1 MGSLSSQLVEREIA
15 TMKQV
20 EEALARQVLYGGD
33 LATNLL
39 EVLGGEREGALTYVL
54 AEHYALR
61 PAKTG
66 ELPRAPESVLK
77 LVPADTAGRHGLC
90 PLGMEGGSLLVAVS
104 EPLPTEV
111 EDQLSFAL
119 GMPIVQLAA
128 PLVRVRQALARDY
141 KLPLD
146 RRQLRLIAK
155 LEGFPDPMPSSMPP
169 AMPGGAGPSFRAPKF
184 PKPFGFSEEIE
195 TKPGVGTDRPPP
207 PDAPLGYVPTPAR
220 RLIRWMQRTAQA
232 HAQKRM
238 RRRRGP
244 MTIGQAEEALS
255 AADSAEEA
263 LSVFFDFA
271 QQFFAYSALFVVHGD
286 LAEGR
291 DSYGPGA
298 TREQVTG
305 IGVALDLP
313 SCLSLAKGR
322 LAPVCMTLPK
332 DGLDAALAKDLG
344 RAPTAAI
351 VVVPVTVRRRCVA
364 LVYGDDAESPVELE
378 QVGDVVAAASL
389 TANRLE
395 KLVTLRKRKKDAASI
410 APPARA
416 MTSPGIPIPEPPMP
430 DETTRREKKAVAL
443 VRALGLEDERPGA
456 SVPGD
461 VPGRK
466 ITERF
471 GAVEPPRA
479 EPAVEAP
486 PPSGPSLEVGESA
499 LEDEL
504 LAATLDEIESV
515 PSSQPPPSS
524 KQPATDPAPELLPMS
539 RSSYH
544 PPRQP
549 PMSARHQ
556 SILPSIIVDVGVEQ
570 SRVVERLIAGDED
583 EEALGEALRQG
594 VTVVPAILSRL
605 PGPLRASRE
614 QLLSGEVRP
623 HAAGPL
629 FRALVAL
636 RRTALPFV
644 AVHSANLD
652 RDPRMYATLVLG
664 ELAYPEAAQAILSRL
679 FDPDEDVRRAALAAA
694 RMQRSS
700 SEVFGL
706 LLSSIERIVRAS
718 SEQPMRRVQAALAL
732 GELATP
738 GCVPTL
744 LAALETG
751 SHELHHASRVALSH
765 LTLRDLGDDVAPWD
779 VWWRRHGAEDRAVWV
794 IDALT
799 SEHDELRSRAVG
811 ELRTVVPFDLSAF
824 ESLAPVDR
832 SALQDKVRAW
842 WQAGLGDGRGRALE
856 SEENHGRRRTTQEVP
871 QGHRDRGEGARVHRA
886 PRPDFFAPRLHAPR
900 RSVWAAV
907 STAVG
912 VEPAH
917 LVAPGGSGVS
927 PAGVAVAQL
936 DARRAALAAAGTG
949 VGAVDPA
956 HLFAADAGRLGA
968 RRSLDHRSAGGRLQA
983 RPGAAAAGDRR
994 AAAGARAQRPDDEAL
1009 GGSRRRGRLEQ
1020 ARLRADRRRGDR
1032 RWRVLR
1038 VPWLGAADRPG
1049 RAARSERAGQG
1060 RAAPERRRH
1069 GQRTCASGARSVGGR
1084 HRLAR
1089 HHAVRG
1095 GVRVR
1100 ASPRRRRAQGRQGQG
1115 QGQGQRPSA
1124 RFGRTGGLGGDA
1136 PSERLGR

>member
-66 ELPRAPESVLK
+66 ELPRPSDDVLK
-77 LVPADTAGRHGLC
+77 LVPAETAGRHALC
-90 PLGMEGGSLLVAVS
+90 PLGREGASLLVAVS
-104 EPLPTEV
+104 EPLPAEA

-128 PLVRVRQALARDY
+128 PLVRIRQALARDY

-169 AMPGGAGPSFRAPKF
+169 APPGGAGPSFHAPRF
-184 PKPFGFSEEIE
+184 PKPFGFNQEVE

-220 RLIRWMQRTAQA
+220 RLIRWMQRTAQS
-232 HAQKRM
+232 HAQKRV

-255 AADSAEEA
+255 VADSAEEA

-332 DGLDAALAKDLG
+332 EGLDASLAKDLG
-344 RAPTAAI
+344 RTPTAAI

-364 LVYGDDAESPVELE
+364 LIYGDDADSPVELD

-395 KLVTLRKRKKDAASI
+395 TLVTVRKRRKDAAASM
-410 APPARA
+410 PPPRA

-430 DETTRREKKAVAL
+430 DGTVLREKKAVAL
-443 VRALGLEDERPGA
+443 VRALGLDDERPTPADGL
-456 SVPGD
+456 V
-461 VPGRK
+461 RK

-471 GAVEPPRA
+471 GAPT
-479 EPAVEAP
+479 PAPVVDPGPP
-486 PPSGPSLEVGESA
+486 PPSAPSLEVGESV

-504 LAATLDEIESV
+504 LAATLDELESA
-515 PSSQPPPSS
+515 PSSEPPPPSS
-524 KQPATDPAPELLPMS
+524 GPITQPITQPAPDMAPMS

-544 PPRQP
+544 PPRMP
-549 PMSARHQ
+549 PSARRM
-556 SILPSIIVDVGVEQ
+556 SVLPSIIVDVGIEQ
-570 SRVVERLIAGDED
+570 SRVVERLIAGDDD

-629 FRALVAL
+629 FRTLVAL

-652 RDPRMYATLVLG
+652 RDPRMYATLILG

-694 RMQRSS
+694 RMQRAST
-700 SEVFGL
+700 EVFGL
-706 LLSSIERIVRAS
+706 LVTMIERIVRAS
-718 SEQPMRRVQAALAL
+718 NEQPMRRVQAALTL

-738 GCVPTL
+738 ACVPTL

-751 SHELHHASRVALSH
+751 AHELHHAARVALSH
-765 LTLRDLGDDVAPWD
+765 LTLRDLGDDVGPWD
-779 VWWRRHGAEDRAVWV
+779 AWWRRHGAEDRAIWV

-799 SEHDELRSRAVG
+799 SEHAELRDRAAS
-811 ELRTVVPFDLSAF
+811 ELRTVVPFDLSDF
-824 ESLAPVDR
+824 PSLAPADR
-832 SALQDKVRAW
+832 SALQDKVRSW
-842 WQAGLGDGRGRALE
+842 WQGGLGDGRGRA
-856 SEENHGRRRTTQEVP
+856 
-871 QGHRDRGEGARVHRA
+871 
-886 PRPDFFAPRLHAPR
+886 
-900 RSVWAAV
+900 
-907 STAVG
+907 
-912 VEPAH
+912 
-917 LVAPGGSGVS
+917 
-927 PAGVAVAQL
+927 
-936 DARRAALAAAGTG
+936 
-949 VGAVDPA
+949 
-956 HLFAADAGRLGA
+956 
-968 RRSLDHRSAGGRLQA
+968 
-983 RPGAAAAGDRR
+983 
-994 AAAGARAQRPDDEAL
+994 
-1009 GGSRRRGRLEQ
+1009 
-1020 ARLRADRRRGDR
+1020 
-1032 RWRVLR
+1032 
-1038 VPWLGAADRPG
+1038 
-1049 RAARSERAGQG
+1049 
-1060 RAAPERRRH
+1060 
-1069 GQRTCASGARSVGGR
+1069 
-1084 HRLAR
+1084 
-1089 HHAVRG
+1089 
-1095 GVRVR
+1095 
-1100 ASPRRRRAQGRQGQG
+1100 
-1115 QGQGQRPSA
+1115 
-1124 RFGRTGGLGGDA
+1124 
-1136 PSERLGR
+1136 